1 MDILSVI
8 RSWLSIL
15 GGFALSSFLPALII
29 GVIGVL
35 LIQLLMKVVTNI
47 LEKSKLEKAAHSL
60 IKSVLKVVGYVLLA
74 LIVASKLGIDVTG
87 IVALASVL
95 TLAVSLAL
103 QNLLANVIGG
113 FTLLYTKP
121 FSSGDY
127 VEVAGQGG
135 TVQEIGLTYTKLATA
150 DNKSVSIPNSAVT
163 SAQIVNYTV
172 LGKRRV
178 SVEIA
183 VSYDAPTQAVLEALR
198 EAGNV
203 PTRLEDVEPFAAMSS
218 YGDSAINYVLHVWST
233 ADDYWTT
240 LFEGNKNI
248 KAIFDAKGI
257 TMTYPHINVHLDK

>member
-1 MDILSVI
+1 MDTITSALNA
-8 RSWLSIL
+8 L
-15 GGFALSSFLPALII
+15 GAFLTASALPALLIVVV
-29 GVIGVL
+29 GLVL
-35 LIQLLMKVVTNI
+35 IFLVMEIVKKALD
-47 LEKSKLEKAAHSL
+47 KSKLEKAAHSL
-60 IKSVLKVVGYVLLA
+60 IKTAIKAVLYGLLG
-74 LIVASKLGIDVTG
+74 LIAAAKLGIDVTSV
-87 IVALASVL
+87 VALASIL
-95 TLAVSLAL
+95 TLAVSLAV
-103 QNLLANVIGG
+103 QNALTNVISG

-240 LFEGNKNI
+240 LFAVNEKVREV
-248 KAIFDAKGI
+248 FQEKGI
-257 TMTYPHINVHLDK
+257 AMTYPHLNVHLDKG